1 MSETSGRRAAADGTL
16 FRRLASAEDYAACL
30 ELQRRTWGRRFREL
44 VPPSVIK
51 VSQRVGGVAA
61 GAFDSGGRLLGFVFG
76 LSGVRRPAGPDAA
89 ALPAEPSRP
98 SKPSRP
104 SEASEPSEAEPPQIV
119 HWSHMLAVA
128 PEARD
133 RGLGTRL
140 KLYQRELLLPLGVEV
155 VEWTYDPLEARNA
168 HLNLNH
174 LGGEVA
180 EYVED
185 MYRGEMGSELAR
197 GIGTD
202 RFIVAWRIA
211 GDHVAAALSAAP
223 AAGAIAEHYAA
234 APVVDLAGMPAGSR
248 RPAVWPSLPAAS
260 RVRVEVPPDIQTLKA
275 AQPEQARQ
283 WRLLEWPAVWDRHV
297 GHREPASRRC
307 FYCLAEPSEPA
318 GRSGAP

>member
-1 MSETSGRRAAADGTL
+1 VAESGAMSDPATRRGAADDGTA
-16 FRRLASAEDYAACL
+16 FRRLTSQDDYAACV

-61 GAFDSGGRLLGFVFG
+61 GAFDPAGNLLGFVLG
-76 LSGVRRPAGPDAA
+76 LTGVRPPRGAPAAPQAGARPP
-89 ALPAEPSRP
+89 
-98 SKPSRP
+98 
-104 SEASEPSEAEPPQIV
+104 IV

-140 KLYQRELLLPLGVEV
+140 KLYQRELLLPLGVDV

-185 MYRGEMGSELAR
+185 MYRGEMGSVLAR

-211 GDHVAAALSAAP
+211 SDRVAAALAARPP
-223 AAGAIAEHYAA
+223 APQAVAERFAL
-234 APVVDLAGMPAGSR
+234 APVVGLGGGP
-248 RPAVWPSLPAAS
+248 PLPEAP
-260 RVRVEVPPDIQTLKA
+260 RVRVEIPPDIQTLKA
-275 AQPEQARQ
+275 AQAEPARQ
-283 WRLLEWPAVWDRHV
+283 WRLRTRLAFTTYLGRGWRVEAFY
-297 GHREPASRRC
+297 REPGSGRC
-307 FYCLAEPSEPA
+307 FYGLERSPGAESAEGSP
-318 GRSGAP
+318 GA